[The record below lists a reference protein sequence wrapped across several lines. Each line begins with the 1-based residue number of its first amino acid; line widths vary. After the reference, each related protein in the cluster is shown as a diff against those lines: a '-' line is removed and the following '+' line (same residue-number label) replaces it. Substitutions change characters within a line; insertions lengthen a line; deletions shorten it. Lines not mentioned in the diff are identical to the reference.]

1 MIFMLGDSGIESLT
15 VVPGWIKLVTSI
27 GVLGI
32 GGVVAIGYLRNPF
45 ADVEPDPGSR
55 GGERPWRRLGAA
67 ICVVVAV
74 MFVLGIYL
82 LDGKPPPRVFLAY
95 WILVLVLVFWLC
107 GLALKDIM
115 HTRRLLS
122 ARMASRGSADLLAD
136 VPREEDEPEDP
147 S

>member
-15 VVPGWIKLVTSI
+15 AVPGWIKLITSI
-27 GVLGI
+27 VVLGI
-32 GGVVAIGYLRNPF
+32 GAVVAIGYLRGPF
-45 ADVEPDPGSR
+45 ADVDPDPASR
-55 GGERPWRRLGAA
+55 GEGRPWRRLGAA

-82 LDGKPPPRVFLAY
+82 LDGKPPPRIFLAY

-107 GLALKDIM
+107 GLALKDIL

-122 ARMASRGSADLLAD
+122 AKTASRGLAD
-136 VPREEDEPEDP
+136 MLAEGRREEDETEDRP
-147 S
+147 

>member
-1 MIFMLGDSGIESLT
+1 MILMLGDSGIESLT

-27 GVLGI
+27 GVLGV
-32 GGVVAIGYLRNPF
+32 GGVVAIGYLRSPF
-45 ADVEPDPGSR
+45 AEVDPDPGSR
-55 GGERPWRRLGAA
+55 GGGRPWRRLGAA

-115 HTRRLLS
+115 HTRRSLS

>member
-1 MIFMLGDSGIESLT
+1 VTLLLGDSGIETLT
-15 VVPGWIKLVTSI
+15 VVPGWVKLTASAV
-27 GVLGI
+27 VLGF
-32 GGVVAIGYLRNPF
+32 GVVVGIGYLRGPF
-45 ADVEPDPGSR
+45 ADVDRDPASR
-55 GGERPWRRLGAA
+55 AAGRPWRRLGAA

-107 GLALKDIM
+107 GLAFKDLM
-115 HTRRLLS
+115 HTRRLIL
-122 ARMASRGSADLLAD
+122 ARLDSRRLAD
-136 VPREEDEPEDP
+136 PISGPGSEAAESEDE